1 VRTASR
7 DSLAQQPA
15 PVVGHSGFFS
25 IEVAFGAALGVFGS
39 RQRRQIDIQPQ
50 EVTLE
55 GMLQGP
61 TFAPEQVIDPQPQL
75 RDCSWRKGIKHAGDG
90 RLVSAAL
97 TPPGPTQGQI
107 RPHPGIDLME
117 RATAGQNAHEHI
129 QQFVSRGMIDCFE
142 RQVQL
147 SKHGRQKVG
156 THQTVAQNA
165 QGGKRCIFRHWHQP
179 NPGRHSTAPL
189 VTSVQCIV
197 PLPIQ
202 LERGW
207 NRFGSPR
214 ILRKI

>member
-1 VRTASR
+1 V
-7 DSLAQQPA
+7 AQQPA

-25 IEVAFGAALGVFGS
+25 IEVALAAALGMFGS
-39 RQRRQIDIQPQ
+39 SQRRQIDIQPQ

-55 GMLQGP
+55 DMLQGP
-61 TFAPEQVIDPQPQL
+61 TFAAEQVIAPQPQL
-75 RDCSWRKGIKHAGDG
+75 RDCLWGKGIKHAGDR
-90 RLVSAAL
+90 RLVGAAL
-97 TPPGPTQGQI
+97 TPPGPRQGQI
-107 RPHPGIDLME
+107 GPHPGIDLMH
-117 RATAGQNAHEHI
+117 RATAGQNANEHI

-142 RQVQL
+142 RQVQF
-147 SKHGRQKVG
+147 SKHGRQKVA

-189 VTSVQCIV
+189 VTSMQCIV

-207 NRFGSPR
+207 YRFASPR
-214 ILRKI
+214 ILHKI